1 MISFPVGV
9 HDASSW
15 YTKPMDMEC
24 KNTLFASCIATFL
37 FLLHLSLLFHRLHE
51 LHQLAGGYRVDEVQ
65 WSEELC
71 QVDSG
76 PTFQK
81 ALGNNIVWALSQGLI
96 QVPLACLV
104 AMILVRKPFGWRGLR
119 TIYYLPNVIST
130 VALAM
135 VWVAIY
141 NVDGPLNAILAG
153 LFGMEK
159 HNWLGNPDTALF
171 AVIFQTVIYIGYFM
185 IVLLASAMNIP
196 RSLYEAAEI
205 DGASTFAQEIN
216 ITLPMLRGTLI
227 TTMTL
232 AMAYGMRHFEATF
245 LMTGGGPAYAT
256 TTMGID
262 LYLKMDAL
270 RYSEASTSGVFL
282 IIMGTL
288 VITLLRKLFGSS
300 DPMSEMAQ

>member
-1 MISFPVGV
+1 LLPV
-9 HDASSW
+9 
-15 YTKPMDMEC
+15 
-24 KNTLFASCIATFL
+24 
-37 FLLHLSLLFHRLHE
+37 SLLFFFFFIYPFFFTVFTSFTSWRGIGSMEFNGVKNYAKLIT
-51 LHQLAGGYRVDEVQ
+51 D
-65 WSEELC
+65 
-71 QVDSG
+71 

-81 ALGNNIVWALSQGLI
+81 ALGNNIIWALSQGLI

-141 NVDGPLNAILAG
+141 NVDGPLNAILAS

-171 AVIFQTVIYIGYFM
+171 SVIFQTVIYIGYFM

-205 DGASTFAQEIN
+205 DGASTLAQEIN

>member
-1 MISFPVGV
+1 MQAVGTQRSRV
-9 HDASSW
+9 WGARV
-15 YTKPMDMEC
+15 
-24 KNTLFASCIATFL
+24 L
-37 FLLHLSLLFHRLHE
+37 FLLPVSVLFFFFFIYPFLFTIYTSFTSWRGIGSMKFNGLANYTKLL
-51 LHQLAGGYRVDEVQ
+51 GD
-65 WSEELC
+65 
-71 QVDSG
+71 
-76 PTFQK
+76 PTFRK
-81 ALGNNIVWALSQGLI
+81 ALGNNVIWALSQGFI

-104 AMILVRKPFGWRGLR
+104 AMILVRKPHFWRSLR

-141 NVDGPLNAILAG
+141 NVEGPLNAILGA
-153 LFGMEK
+153 LFGAEK
-159 HNWLGNPDTALF
+159 RNWLGNPDTALF

-185 IVLLASAMNIP
+185 IILLASAMNIP

-205 DGASTFAQEIN
+205 DGASTFQQELN
-216 ITLPMLRGTLI
+216 ITLPMLRGSLI

-232 AMAYGMRHFEATF
+232 AMAYGMRHFESTF

-270 RYSEASTSGVFL
+270 RYSEASTAGVFL
-282 IIMGTL
+282 ILMGTV
-288 VITLLRKLFGSS
+288 VITALRKIFGSS

>member
-1 MISFPVGV
+1 MQAVGTHRSRV
-9 HDASSW
+9 WTARV
-15 YTKPMDMEC
+15 
-24 KNTLFASCIATFL
+24 L
-37 FLLHLSLLFHRLHE
+37 FLLPVSVLFFFFFIYPFLFTIYTSFTSWRGIGSMKFNGLANYAKLL
-51 LHQLAGGYRVDEVQ
+51 GD
-65 WSEELC
+65 
-71 QVDSG
+71 
-76 PTFQK
+76 PTFRK
-81 ALGNNIVWALSQGLI
+81 ALGNNVVWALSQGFI
-96 QVPLACLV
+96 QVPLACLI
-104 AMILVRKPFGWRGLR
+104 AMILVRKPRFWRSLR

-141 NVDGPLNAILAG
+141 NVEGPLNAILGA
-153 LFGMEK
+153 LFGAEK
-159 HNWLGNPDTALF
+159 RNWLGNPDTALF

-185 IVLLASAMNIP
+185 IILLASAMNIP

-205 DGASTFAQEIN
+205 DGASTFQQELN
-216 ITLPMLRGTLI
+216 ITLPMLRGSLI

-232 AMAYGMRHFEATF
+232 AMAYGMRHFESTF

-270 RYSEASTSGVFL
+270 RYSEASTAGVFL
-282 IIMGTL
+282 ILMGTV
-288 VITLLRKLFGSS
+288 VITVLRKIFGSS

>member
-1 MISFPVGV
+1 MQAVGTQRSRV
-9 HDASSW
+9 WGARV
-15 YTKPMDMEC
+15 
-24 KNTLFASCIATFL
+24 L
-37 FLLHLSLLFHRLHE
+37 FLLPVSVLFFFFFIYPFLFTIYTSFTSWRGIGSMKFNGLGNYTKLL
-51 LHQLAGGYRVDEVQ
+51 GD
-65 WSEELC
+65 
-71 QVDSG
+71 
-76 PTFQK
+76 PTFRK
-81 ALGNNIVWALSQGLI
+81 ALGNNVIWALSQGFI

-104 AMILVRKPFGWRGLR
+104 AMILVRKPHFWRSLR

-141 NVDGPLNAILAG
+141 NVEGPLNAILGA
-153 LFGMEK
+153 LFGAEK
-159 HNWLGNPDTALF
+159 RNWLGNPDTALF

-185 IVLLASAMNIP
+185 IILLASAMNIP

-205 DGASTFAQEIN
+205 DGASTFQQELN
-216 ITLPMLRGTLI
+216 ITLPMLRGSLI

-232 AMAYGMRHFEATF
+232 AMAYGMRHFESTF

-270 RYSEASTSGVFL
+270 RYSEASTAGVFL
-282 IIMGTL
+282 ILMGTV
-288 VITLLRKLFGSS
+288 VITVLRKIFGSS

>member
-1 MISFPVGV
+1 MQAVGTHRSRV
-9 HDASSW
+9 WTARV
-15 YTKPMDMEC
+15 
-24 KNTLFASCIATFL
+24 L
-37 FLLHLSLLFHRLHE
+37 FLLPVSVLFFFFFIYPFLFTIYTSFTSWRGIGSMKFNGLANYTKLL
-51 LHQLAGGYRVDEVQ
+51 GD
-65 WSEELC
+65 
-71 QVDSG
+71 
-76 PTFQK
+76 PTFRK
-81 ALGNNIVWALSQGLI
+81 ALGNNVVWALSQGFI
-96 QVPLACLV
+96 QVPLACLI
-104 AMILVRKPFGWRGLR
+104 AMILVRKPRFWRSLR

-141 NVDGPLNAILAG
+141 NVEGPLNAILGA
-153 LFGMEK
+153 LFGAEK
-159 HNWLGNPDTALF
+159 RNWLGNPDTALF

-185 IVLLASAMNIP
+185 IILLASAMNIP

-205 DGASTFAQEIN
+205 DGASTFQQELS
-216 ITLPMLRGTLI
+216 ITLPMLRGSLI

-232 AMAYGMRHFEATF
+232 AMAYGMRHFESTF

-270 RYSEASTSGVFL
+270 RYSEASTAGVFL
-282 IIMGTL
+282 ILMGTV
-288 VITLLRKLFGSS
+288 VITVLRKIFGSS

>member
-1 MISFPVGV
+1 MQ
-9 HDASSW
+9 
-15 YTKPMDMEC
+15 
-24 KNTLFASCIATFL
+24 ATGTQNRTNWAGRIL
-37 FLLHLSLLFHRLHE
+37 FLLPVSLFFFFFFIYPFFFTLFTSFTSWRGIGAMKFNGIANYIK
-51 LHQLAGGYRVDEVQ
+51 LASD
-65 WSEELC
+65 
-71 QVDSG
+71 
-76 PTFQK
+76 PTFRK
-81 ALGNNIVWALSQGLI
+81 ALGNNLIWALCQGFI

-104 AMILVRKPFGWRGLR
+104 AIILVRKPKGWRFLR
-119 TIYYLPNVIST
+119 TAYYLPNVIST

-141 NVDGPLNAILAG
+141 NVNGPLNAILG
-153 LFGMEK
+153 KLFGMESK
-159 HNWLGNPDTALF
+159 NWLGNPDTAIF

-185 IVLLASAMNIP
+185 IVLLASAMNIS

-205 DGASTFAQEIN
+205 DGASTFQQELH
-216 ITLPMLRGTLI
+216 ITLPMLRGTLV

-232 AMAYGMRHFEATF
+232 AMAYGMRHFESTF

-270 RYSEASTSGVFL
+270 RYSEASTAGVFL
-282 IIMGTL
+282 ILLGTV
-288 VITLLRKLFGSS
+288 VITLLRKLFGKS

>member
-1 MISFPVGV
+1 MQAVGTRNRWIWS
-9 HDASSW
+9 AR
-15 YTKPMDMEC
+15 
-24 KNTLFASCIATFL
+24 IL
-37 FLLHLSLLFHRLHE
+37 FLLPVSLLFFFFFIYPFFFTVFTSFTSWRGIGSMEFNGVKNYTKLI
-51 LHQLAGGYRVDEVQ
+51 AD
-65 WSEELC
+65 
-71 QVDSG
+71 

-96 QVPLACLV
+96 QVPLSCLV

-141 NVDGPLNAILAG
+141 NVDGPLNAILAS

-159 HNWLGNPDTALF
+159 YNWLGNPDTAQF
-171 AVIFQTVIYIGYFM
+171 SVIFQTVIYIGYFM

-205 DGASTFAQEIN
+205 DGASTLAQEIN
-216 ITLPMLRGTLI
+216 ITLPMIRGTLI

>member
-1 MISFPVGV
+1 MQAVGTHRSRV
-9 HDASSW
+9 WTARV
-15 YTKPMDMEC
+15 
-24 KNTLFASCIATFL
+24 L
-37 FLLHLSLLFHRLHE
+37 FLLPVSVLFFFFFISPFLFTIYTSFTSWRGIGSMKFNGLANYAKLL
-51 LHQLAGGYRVDEVQ
+51 GD
-65 WSEELC
+65 
-71 QVDSG
+71 
-76 PTFQK
+76 PTFRK
-81 ALGNNIVWALSQGLI
+81 ALGNNVVWALSQGFI
-96 QVPLACLV
+96 QVPLACLI
-104 AMILVRKPFGWRGLR
+104 AMILVRKPRFWRSLR

-141 NVDGPLNAILAG
+141 NVEGPLNAILGA
-153 LFGMEK
+153 LFGAEK
-159 HNWLGNPDTALF
+159 RNWLGNPDTALF

-185 IVLLASAMNIP
+185 IILLASAMNIP

-205 DGASTFAQEIN
+205 DGASTFQQELN
-216 ITLPMLRGTLI
+216 ITLPMLRGSLI

-232 AMAYGMRHFEATF
+232 AMAYGMRHFESTF

-270 RYSEASTSGVFL
+270 RYSEASTAGVFL
-282 IIMGTL
+282 ILMGTV
-288 VITLLRKLFGSS
+288 VITVLRKIFGSS

>member
-1 MISFPVGV
+1 MQAVGTQRSRV
-9 HDASSW
+9 WGARV
-15 YTKPMDMEC
+15 
-24 KNTLFASCIATFL
+24 L
-37 FLLHLSLLFHRLHE
+37 FLLPVSVLFFFFFIYPFLFTIYTSFTSWRGIGSMKFNGLANYTKLL
-51 LHQLAGGYRVDEVQ
+51 GD
-65 WSEELC
+65 
-71 QVDSG
+71 
-76 PTFQK
+76 PTFRK
-81 ALGNNIVWALSQGLI
+81 ALGNNVIWALSQGFI

-104 AMILVRKPFGWRGLR
+104 AMILVRKPHFWRSLR

-141 NVDGPLNAILAG
+141 NVEGPLNAILGAF
-153 LFGMEK
+153 FGAEK
-159 HNWLGNPDTALF
+159 RNWLGNPDTALF

-185 IVLLASAMNIP
+185 IILLASAMNVP

-205 DGASTFAQEIN
+205 DGASTFQQELN
-216 ITLPMLRGTLI
+216 ITLPMLRGSLI

-232 AMAYGMRHFEATF
+232 AMAYGMRHFESTF

-270 RYSEASTSGVFL
+270 RYSEASTAGVFL
-282 IIMGTL
+282 ILMGTV
-288 VITLLRKLFGSS
+288 VITVLRKIFGSS

>member
-1 MISFPVGV
+1 MQAVGTQRSRV
-9 HDASSW
+9 WGARV
-15 YTKPMDMEC
+15 
-24 KNTLFASCIATFL
+24 L
-37 FLLHLSLLFHRLHE
+37 FLLPVSVLFFFFFIYPFLFTIYTSFTSWRGIGSMKFNGLANYTKLL
-51 LHQLAGGYRVDEVQ
+51 GD
-65 WSEELC
+65 
-71 QVDSG
+71 
-76 PTFQK
+76 PTFRK
-81 ALGNNIVWALSQGLI
+81 ALGNNVIWALSQGFI

-104 AMILVRKPFGWRGLR
+104 AMILVRKPHFWRSLR

-141 NVDGPLNAILAG
+141 NVEGPLNAILGA
-153 LFGMEK
+153 LFGAEK
-159 HNWLGNPDTALF
+159 RNWLGNPDTALF

-185 IVLLASAMNIP
+185 IILLASAMNIP

-205 DGASTFAQEIN
+205 DGASTFQQELN
-216 ITLPMLRGTLI
+216 ITLPMLRGSLI

-232 AMAYGMRHFEATF
+232 AMAYGMRHFESTF

-270 RYSEASTSGVFL
+270 RYNEASTAGVFL
-282 IIMGTL
+282 ILMGTV
-288 VITLLRKLFGSS
+288 VITVLRKIFGSS

>member
-1 MISFPVGV
+1 MMQAVGTRNRWIWS
-9 HDASSW
+9 AR
-15 YTKPMDMEC
+15 
-24 KNTLFASCIATFL
+24 IL
-37 FLLHLSLLFHRLHE
+37 FLLPVSLLFFFFFIYPFFFTVFTSFTSWRGIGSMEFNGVKNYAKLI
-51 LHQLAGGYRVDEVQ
+51 AD
-65 WSEELC
+65 
-71 QVDSG
+71 

-96 QVPLACLV
+96 QVPLSCLV

-141 NVDGPLNAILAG
+141 NVDGPLNAILAS

-171 AVIFQTVIYIGYFM
+171 SVIFQTVIYIGYFM

-205 DGASTFAQEIN
+205 DGASTLAQEIN

>member
-1 MISFPVGV
+1 LLPV
-9 HDASSW
+9 
-15 YTKPMDMEC
+15 
-24 KNTLFASCIATFL
+24 
-37 FLLHLSLLFHRLHE
+37 SLLFFFFFIYPFFFTVFTSFTSWRGIGSMEFNGVKNYVKLIT
-51 LHQLAGGYRVDEVQ
+51 D
-65 WSEELC
+65 
-71 QVDSG
+71 

-81 ALGNNIVWALSQGLI
+81 ALGNNIIWALSQGLI

-141 NVDGPLNAILAG
+141 NVDGPLNAILAS

-171 AVIFQTVIYIGYFM
+171 SVIFQTVIYIGYFM

-205 DGASTFAQEIN
+205 DGASTLAQEIN

>member
-1 MISFPVGV
+1 MQAVGTRNRWIWS
-9 HDASSW
+9 AR
-15 YTKPMDMEC
+15 
-24 KNTLFASCIATFL
+24 IL
-37 FLLHLSLLFHRLHE
+37 FLLPVSLLFFFFFIYPFFFTVFTSFTSWRGIGSMKFNGVKNYAKLI
-51 LHQLAGGYRVDEVQ
+51 AD
-65 WSEELC
+65 
-71 QVDSG
+71 

-96 QVPLACLV
+96 QVPLSCLV

-141 NVDGPLNAILAG
+141 NVDGPLNAILAS

-171 AVIFQTVIYIGYFM
+171 SVIFQTVIYIGYFM

-205 DGASTFAQEIN
+205 DGASTLAQEIN

>member
-1 MISFPVGV
+1 MQAVGTQRSRV
-9 HDASSW
+9 WGARV
-15 YTKPMDMEC
+15 
-24 KNTLFASCIATFL
+24 L
-37 FLLHLSLLFHRLHE
+37 FLLPVSILFFFFFIYPFLFTIYTSFTSWRGIGSMKFNGLANYTKLL
-51 LHQLAGGYRVDEVQ
+51 GD
-65 WSEELC
+65 
-71 QVDSG
+71 
-76 PTFQK
+76 PTFRK
-81 ALGNNIVWALSQGLI
+81 ALGNNVIWALSQGFI

-104 AMILVRKPFGWRGLR
+104 AMILVRKPHFWRSLR

-141 NVDGPLNAILAG
+141 NVEGPLNAILGA
-153 LFGMEK
+153 LFGAEK
-159 HNWLGNPDTALF
+159 RNWLGNPDTALF

-185 IVLLASAMNIP
+185 IILLASAMNIP

-205 DGASTFAQEIN
+205 DGASTFQQELN
-216 ITLPMLRGTLI
+216 ITVPMLRGSLI

-232 AMAYGMRHFEATF
+232 AMAYGMRHFESTF

-270 RYSEASTSGVFL
+270 RYSEASTAGVFL
-282 IIMGTL
+282 ILMGTV
-288 VITLLRKLFGSS
+288 VITVLRKIFGSS

>member
-1 MISFPVGV
+1 MQAVGTHRSRV
-9 HDASSW
+9 WTARV
-15 YTKPMDMEC
+15 
-24 KNTLFASCIATFL
+24 L
-37 FLLHLSLLFHRLHE
+37 FLLPVSVLFFFFFIYPFLFTIYTSFTSWRGIGSMKFNGLANYAKLL
-51 LHQLAGGYRVDEVQ
+51 GD
-65 WSEELC
+65 
-71 QVDSG
+71 
-76 PTFQK
+76 PTFRK
-81 ALGNNIVWALSQGLI
+81 ALGNNVVWALSQGFI

-104 AMILVRKPFGWRGLR
+104 AMILVRKPRFWRSLR

-141 NVDGPLNAILAG
+141 NVEGPLNAILGA
-153 LFGMEK
+153 LFGAEK
-159 HNWLGNPDTALF
+159 RNWLGNPDTALF

-185 IVLLASAMNIP
+185 IILLASAMNIP

-205 DGASTFAQEIN
+205 DGASTFQQELN
-216 ITLPMLRGTLI
+216 ITLPMLRGSLI

-232 AMAYGMRHFEATF
+232 AMAYGMRHFESTF

-270 RYSEASTSGVFL
+270 RYSEASTAGVFL
-282 IIMGTL
+282 ILMGTV
-288 VITLLRKLFGSS
+288 VITVLRKIFGSS

>member
-1 MISFPVGV
+1 MQAVGTHRSRV
-9 HDASSW
+9 WTARV
-15 YTKPMDMEC
+15 
-24 KNTLFASCIATFL
+24 L
-37 FLLHLSLLFHRLHE
+37 FLLPVSVLFFFFFIYPFLFTIYTSFTSWRGIGSMKFNGLANYAKLL
-51 LHQLAGGYRVDEVQ
+51 GD
-65 WSEELC
+65 
-71 QVDSG
+71 
-76 PTFQK
+76 PTFRK
-81 ALGNNIVWALSQGLI
+81 ALGNNVVWALSQGFI
-96 QVPLACLV
+96 QVPLACLI
-104 AMILVRKPFGWRGLR
+104 AMILVRKPRFWRSLR

-141 NVDGPLNAILAG
+141 NVEGPLNAILGA
-153 LFGMEK
+153 LFGAEK
-159 HNWLGNPDTALF
+159 RNWLGNPDTALF

-185 IVLLASAMNIP
+185 IILLASAMNIP

-205 DGASTFAQEIN
+205 DGASTFQQELS
-216 ITLPMLRGTLI
+216 ITLPMLRGSLI

-232 AMAYGMRHFEATF
+232 AMAYGMRHFESTF

-270 RYSEASTSGVFL
+270 RYSEASTAGVFL
-282 IIMGTL
+282 ILMGTV
-288 VITLLRKLFGSS
+288 VITVLRKIFGSS

>member
-1 MISFPVGV
+1 MQVVGTHRSRV
-9 HDASSW
+9 WTARV
-15 YTKPMDMEC
+15 
-24 KNTLFASCIATFL
+24 L
-37 FLLHLSLLFHRLHE
+37 FLLPVSVLFFFFFIYPFLFTIYTSFTSWRGIGSMKFNGLANYAKLL
-51 LHQLAGGYRVDEVQ
+51 GD
-65 WSEELC
+65 
-71 QVDSG
+71 
-76 PTFQK
+76 PTFRK
-81 ALGNNIVWALSQGLI
+81 ALGNNVVWALSQGFI

-104 AMILVRKPFGWRGLR
+104 AMILVRKPRFWRSLR

-141 NVDGPLNAILAG
+141 NVEGPLNAILGA
-153 LFGMEK
+153 LFGAEK
-159 HNWLGNPDTALF
+159 RNWLGNPDTALF

-185 IVLLASAMNIP
+185 IILLASAMNIP

-205 DGASTFAQEIN
+205 DGASTFQQELS
-216 ITLPMLRGTLI
+216 ITLPMLRGSLI

-232 AMAYGMRHFEATF
+232 AMAYGMRHFESTF

-270 RYSEASTSGVFL
+270 RYSEASTAGVFL
-282 IIMGTL
+282 ILMGTV
-288 VITLLRKLFGSS
+288 VITVLRKIFGSS

>member
-1 MISFPVGV
+1 MQAVGTRNRWIWS
-9 HDASSW
+9 AR
-15 YTKPMDMEC
+15 
-24 KNTLFASCIATFL
+24 IL
-37 FLLHLSLLFHRLHE
+37 FLLPVSLLFFFFFIYPFFFTVFTSFTSWRGIGSMKFNGVKNYAKLIT
-51 LHQLAGGYRVDEVQ
+51 D
-65 WSEELC
+65 
-71 QVDSG
+71 

-141 NVDGPLNAILAG
+141 NVDGPLNAILAS

-171 AVIFQTVIYIGYFM
+171 SVIFQTVIYIGYFM

-205 DGASTFAQEIN
+205 DGASTLAQEIN

>member
-1 MISFPVGV
+1 MQAVGTQRSRV
-9 HDASSW
+9 WGARV
-15 YTKPMDMEC
+15 
-24 KNTLFASCIATFL
+24 L
-37 FLLHLSLLFHRLHE
+37 FLLPVSVLFFFFFIYPFLFTIYTSFTSWRGIGSMKFNGLANYTKLL
-51 LHQLAGGYRVDEVQ
+51 GD
-65 WSEELC
+65 
-71 QVDSG
+71 
-76 PTFQK
+76 PTFRK
-81 ALGNNIVWALSQGLI
+81 ALGNNVIWALSQGFI

-104 AMILVRKPFGWRGLR
+104 AMILVRKPHFWRSLR

-141 NVDGPLNAILAG
+141 NVEGPLNAILGA
-153 LFGMEK
+153 LFGAEK
-159 HNWLGNPDTALF
+159 RNWLGNPDTALF

-185 IVLLASAMNIP
+185 IILLASAMNIP

-205 DGASTFAQEIN
+205 DGASTFQQELN
-216 ITLPMLRGTLI
+216 ITLPMLRGSLI

-232 AMAYGMRHFEATF
+232 AMAYGMRHFESTF

-270 RYSEASTSGVFL
+270 RYSEASTAGVFL
-282 IIMGTL
+282 ILMGTV
-288 VITLLRKLFGSS
+288 VITVLRKIFGSS

>member
-1 MISFPVGV
+1 MQAVGTQRSRV
-9 HDASSW
+9 WGARV
-15 YTKPMDMEC
+15 
-24 KNTLFASCIATFL
+24 L
-37 FLLHLSLLFHRLHE
+37 FLLPVSVLFFFFFIYPFLFTIYTSFTSWRGIGSMKFNGLANYTKLL
-51 LHQLAGGYRVDEVQ
+51 GD
-65 WSEELC
+65 
-71 QVDSG
+71 
-76 PTFQK
+76 PTFRK
-81 ALGNNIVWALSQGLI
+81 ALGNNVIWALSQGFI

-104 AMILVRKPFGWRGLR
+104 AMILVRKPHFWRSLR

-141 NVDGPLNAILAG
+141 NVEGPLNAILGAF
-153 LFGMEK
+153 FGAEK
-159 HNWLGNPDTALF
+159 RNWLGNPDTALF

-185 IVLLASAMNIP
+185 IILLASAMNIP

-205 DGASTFAQEIN
+205 DGASTFQQELN
-216 ITLPMLRGTLI
+216 ITLPMLRGSLI

-232 AMAYGMRHFEATF
+232 AMAYGMRHFESTF

-270 RYSEASTSGVFL
+270 RYNEASTAGVFL
-282 IIMGTL
+282 ILMGTV
-288 VITLLRKLFGSS
+288 VITVLRKIFGSS